1 MTYASE
7 FRKNAYKIF
16 SEEIIPIA
24 KKFESERIKILK
36 NARFFSLAGGILTF
50 FIVLSFFAIA
60 ILPEYLART
69 FVSLTPILCIP
80 VLLIPLWYTNI
91 KKDFEIKVK
100 EQIFPVV
107 LRSLGNF
114 EWCQVNI
121 DMHRYDK
128 VKHSGLFYGVFKKAH
143 PDTNPNG
150 INNKVFIHD
159 DDVFTGSYKDIEITI
174 TDTELSYDGDK
185 FFQGIIISLE
195 TPKLYKGT
203 TIVQQNTLL
212 RKTYFRKWRYDEIAP
227 YLEQVNLEDS
237 GFMKQFSVYATDQ
250 VEARYILTPSFMER
264 LKQVSF
270 AFDAKQTDLCIVN
283 NMVWL
288 AIKTNKDMFKLGTL
302 TKSVYDFKEFQTTMN
317 EITSILELI
326 DELNLDVNVG
336 L

>member
-1 MTYASE
+1 MHPGTVNTALV
-7 FRKNAYKIF
+7 YK
-16 SEEIIPIA
+16 
-24 KKFESERIKILK
+24 
-36 NARFFSLAGGILTF
+36 
-50 FIVLSFFAIA
+50 
-60 ILPEYLART
+60 Y
-69 FVSLTPILCIP
+69 
-80 VLLIPLWYTNI
+80 